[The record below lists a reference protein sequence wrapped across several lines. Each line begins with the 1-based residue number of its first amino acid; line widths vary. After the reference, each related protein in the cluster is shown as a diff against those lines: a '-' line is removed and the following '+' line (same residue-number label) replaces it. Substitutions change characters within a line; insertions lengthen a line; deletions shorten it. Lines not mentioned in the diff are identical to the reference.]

1 MNLTAEIQKLQ
12 NYLRIKDHK
21 TVVYGCEKLI
31 NKFPNNPLLFNLLAL
46 ALHGNGN
53 YLMAIDRFK
62 RALDLDP
69 KFLPAIK
76 IFDLLNGSLLRTKL
90 SISFP

>member
-1 MNLTAEIQKLQ
+1 MYLIAETQQLQ
-12 NYLRIKDHK
+12 NFLRVQDYK
-21 TVVYGCEKLI
+21 TAIYRCDKFI
-31 NKFPNNPLLFNLLAL
+31 NKFPNNPFQFNLLAL

-69 KFLPAIK
+69 KFLPAKNNLANSYIGLYEK
-76 IFDLLNGSLLRTKL
+76 VL
-90 SISFP
+90 SKNF